1 MSMLNDRSLK
11 NLVGVDSQL
20 VQCVHRA
27 HELCL
32 EIGPKYDFTVIEGLR
47 SVETQR
53 KYVNSGASQTMRSYH
68 IIGRAVDLALFE
80 NGAMYNN
87 IDRYAVIADCMDEA
101 AEELGIEITW
111 GAVWDKR
118 MDDYDDAQAEFKEY
132 VKRRKAQ
139 GRKVFVDA
147 VHFQIEPYVD

>member
-1 MSMLNDRSLK
+1 MLSNRSLK

-32 EIGPKYDFTVIEGLR
+32 ELGSEYDFTVTEGVR
-47 SVETQR
+47 TVAKQR
-53 KYVNSGASQTMRSYH
+53 EYVNSGASQTMRSYH
-68 IIGRAVDLALFE
+68 LIGRAVDLILFKDGAIY
-80 NGAMYNN
+80 NG
-87 IDRYAVIADCMDEA
+87 IDQYAVLADCMDEA

-118 MDDYDDAQAEFKEY
+118 MDDYDDAQKEFRDY

-147 VHFQIEPYVD
+147 VHFQIEPYAD